1 MEIVEPSTAVPE
13 SKRQRLDTNETPVE
27 VQKMILLLNSFK
39 QSEMTLYIK
48 SLKGNDQ
55 CTAVHTIL
63 YRFCL
68 HQQYS
73 ILLR

>member
-1 MEIVEPSTAVPE
+1 MDVVESSTAVPE
-13 SKRQRLDTNETPVE
+13 PKRQRVDTNETPVE

-55 CTAVHTIL
+55 CETIHSL
-63 YRFCL
+63 SFRSCFYQ
-68 HQQYS
+68 HSS
-73 ILLR
+73 IVLR